1 MAARRPVAHYTAVCA
16 FAVRLSHPAAT
27 PAMSSAASSSSSG
40 SGAAASAS
48 GAARPSATK
57 LAYKNV
63 VKGKLSL
70 KGGAARPV
78 VSASTGQPVAKKRKK
93 ESAGSAEEQREWEQR
108 ELARLLANKN
118 EQAERAAAA
127 AAEGSIP
134 LSDPAGE
141 AAAKQAQID
150 ELELDASLTK
160 AERDFQRAQKQR
172 ELDLIKKKISKT
184 HRQRVEVSSE
194 TGRRD
199 QRNDR
204 TACAR
209 SAMATR

>member
-1 MAARRPVAHYTAVCA
+1 
-16 FAVRLSHPAAT
+16 
-27 PAMSSAASSSSSG
+27 MSSAASSSSSG

-184 HRQRVEVSSE
+184 HRQRVEVSS
-194 TGRRD
+194 GRR

-209 SAMATR
+209 SGIGAR